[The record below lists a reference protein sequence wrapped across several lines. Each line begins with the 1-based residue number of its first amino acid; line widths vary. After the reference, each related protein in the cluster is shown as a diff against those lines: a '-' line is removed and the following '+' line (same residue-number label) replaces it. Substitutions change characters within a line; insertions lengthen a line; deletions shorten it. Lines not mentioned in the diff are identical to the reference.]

1 MPTDKKMKSL
11 LQASEAACQST
22 TQHILLSV
30 SADGRVLTSG
40 ADKLVTGLVSD
51 VELYKMAKA
60 CLGSHVSSSL
70 HELLVI
76 LPSLSFLSY
85 WIFQPKV

>member
-1 MPTDKKMKSL
+1 MKKVSDN
-11 LQASEAACQST
+11 
-22 TQHILLSV
+22 ILLSV

-76 LPSLSFLSY
+76 LPSLNFLSY
-85 WIFQPKV
+85 WIFQHKV